1 MTGAGRPEAAPT
13 PLGFRSSDGA
23 TAARGLLWQ
32 PADAASAARPRG
44 IVQVVHGMSE
54 HIGRY
59 DELARFLA
67 SHGFV
72 VCGHD
77 HLGHGKTAPD
87 PALRG
92 VMPARGGAD
101 AIVADVGALRS
112 IVSAR
117 YARDVPYFL
126 LGHSMGSLVLRCYLP
141 RYGCGLAGA
150 VICGTAMP
158 PRLVSKAG
166 NLLAR
171 AVVAWKGPDAKSPLL
186 HRLADGAYSRAIPDA
201 RTPFDWLSRDPAVVD
216 AFIAD
221 ETAGFMFSAGAYAT
235 LTELA
240 ARANSPAAYR
250 ATPHEVPLL
259 FVAGNADPVG
269 DCGRGVARAAES
281 MERAGGED
289 VTLKLLPAMRHEIL
303 NEIGKDEVYD
313 FVLEWINAHNQGRA

>member
-126 LGHSMGSLVLRCYLP
+126 LGHSMGSLVTRVYLA
-141 RYGCGLAGA
+141 GHGEGLAGA
-150 VICGTAMP
+150 VICGTAGQP
-158 PRLVSKAG
+158 LAVCKAG

-171 AVVAWKGPDAKSPLL
+171 TLAAVRGDDARIPLL
-186 HRLADGAYSRAIPDA
+186 HALADGAFSRSVRGA
-201 RTPFDWLSRDPAVVD
+201 RTPFDWLSRDEEAVD

-221 ETAGFMFSAGAYAT
+221 EACGFMFSAGGYAT

-240 ARANSPAAYR
+240 FRAGRPAAF
-250 ATPHEVPLL
+250 AAVPKGLPVL
-259 FVAGNADPVG
+259 FIAGDADPVG
-269 DCGRGVARAAES
+269 DRGRGVENAATRMRAAGV
-281 MERAGGED
+281 AD
-289 VTLKLLPAMRHEIL
+289 VTLRLYEGMRHEIF
-303 NEIGKDEVYD
+303 NEIGREQ
-313 FVLEWINAHNQGRA
+313 VLADLLAWLDAHA